1 MNTQTEPQTRD
12 VSLDVARGVLMA
24 YMVIVIHGVF
34 WLALLP
40 QAPASILL
48 FEMPPIFM
56 ITGAA
61 HFLAE
66 REKPTPYVTY
76 LLKRSSRILIPYW
89 AYALV
94 CAAITLALGAEPIAT
109 LLDWLNPVTAGARHS
124 TITLNWHL
132 WFVPLF
138 LGVTALMPF
147 ITRVKINA
155 PLWLLAIGAA
165 FVTHAAD
172 LLDTTPVGAIQMIVF
187 YALWAGFGFA
197 LAADPERFKPRDYAI
212 VLALSLAALLVLAF
226 TSPASLNMQANKF
239 PPTAIFFV
247 FSCVWMSVF
256 LLILPRLNRA
266 WIASLA
272 RSPLIKPFM
281 IAGYSI
287 YLWQGLG
294 YTAALTLGRWAN
306 LNAFIVWPIA
316 VAITV
321 ALGALASPLERIR
334 LRR

>member
-1 MNTQTEPQTRD
+1 MNTQIEQQTRD
-12 VSLDVARGVLMA
+12 ASLDVARGVLMA

-61 HFLAE
+61 YFLAE
-66 REKPTPYVTY
+66 RKKPTPYVTY
-76 LLKRSSRILIPYW
+76 LLKRGSRILIPYW

-94 CAAITLALGAEPIAT
+94 CAAIMLASGADPVVTLF
-109 LLDWLNPVTAGARHS
+109 DWLNPVTAGAGHS
-124 TITLNWHL
+124 TMMLNWHL

-138 LGVTALMPF
+138 LGVTALMPL
-147 ITRVKINA
+147 ITRLNLKA

-165 FVTHAAD
+165 SVTHAAD

-197 LAADPERFKPRDYAI
+197 LAADPRRFKPRDYAI
-212 VLALSLAALLVLAF
+212 VLALSLATLLALAF
-226 TSPASLNMQANKF
+226 TSPAALNMQVSKF

-247 FSCVWMSVF
+247 FSCAWMSVF
-256 LLILPRLNRA
+256 MLILPRLDSA

-272 RSPLIKPFM
+272 RAPLLKPFM
-281 IAGYSI
+281 SAGYSI

-294 YTAALTLGRWAN
+294 YTAAVLLGRWAG
-306 LNAFIVWPIA
+306 LNVFIVWPIA
-316 VAITV
+316 VAITI
-321 ALGALASPLERIR
+321 ALGVLMSPLERVKFKR
-334 LRR
+334 